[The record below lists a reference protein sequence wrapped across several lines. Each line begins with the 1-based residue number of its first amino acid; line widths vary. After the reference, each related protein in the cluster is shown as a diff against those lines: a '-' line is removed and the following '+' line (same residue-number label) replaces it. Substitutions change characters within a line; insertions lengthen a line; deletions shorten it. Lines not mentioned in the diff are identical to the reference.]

1 MPIVAVMEKRQ
12 PPRSYGSRRGLS
24 QSEIKEGIRLVD
36 DMWYEKPRSRSE
48 CGADRPCLYVSCR
61 YHLYLDTKGLQV
73 RLNFPHFEPATMPW
87 SCVLDEV
94 QAFPD
99 GMTLEQ
105 IGERM
110 NITRERV
117 RQLEFVILKELR
129 ELAVDSPQFQ
139 RMIEAWEA
147 RRRQEGNDDGE
158 FSLGE

>member
-1 MPIVAVMEKRQ
+1 MCIVAVMEKRR

-24 QSEIKEGIRLVD
+24 RSEIEEGIRLVD
-36 DMWYEKPRSRSE
+36 DMWYEKPRRRSE
-48 CGADRPCLYVSCR
+48 CGADRPCPYVSCR
-61 YHLYLDTKGLQV
+61 YHLYLDAKGPSV

-99 GMTLEQ
+99 GMTLEL

-117 RQLEFVILKELR
+117 RQLEGMILEKLR
-129 ELAVDSPQFQ
+129 ELAVDSAEFQ

-147 RRRQEGNDDGE
+147 RRQEGNGDGE